1 MYDVDQ
7 GFKVINHFARN
18 SDIPAIAVKEGINDN
33 IDITIAIPTF
43 KRSLTLIDTIDSIIK
58 QKETIRY
65 KCEILIVDNDPTR
78 SCMGHRTKRI
88 K

>member
-43 KRSLTLIDTIDSIIK
+43 KRSLTLIDTI
-58 QKETIRY
+58 EV
-65 KCEILIVDNDPTR
+65 L
-78 SCMGHRTKRI
+78 
-88 K
+88 